1 MKKMWKLLAATLA
14 FSFTL
19 GLAVACGGGGDSS
32 SNGAQQS
39 GNSQT
44 DGNASESEEAKE
56 PIEITGV
63 TFEDFSL
70 HYDGEEHELLVSGE
84 LPSGVSVSYQNNKGM
99 NAGVYE
105 ATATLSGDGYK
116 TKVLKA
122 TLEILLTAEDVVEAR
137 QNVLNATTENYDFTL
152 DFNGSME
159 VLGISGSVGGTYD
172 GQYRYNKD
180 TGEVN
185 FKRTMSGALLN
196 DSTEYVFTQSV
207 QKIKINMEEDGEVKK
222 VSVVPNE
229 EEGLTL
235 VNKPVVAIVN
245 SLKAENITAIT
256 KLSSGEYDYKAN
268 LKFGSDNTYLNAL
281 CNVLGGLGTSVSI
294 KGVEF
299 TNPLSGIELY
309 FNMDGDM
316 LDSFCLSAQ
325 LSVPVKAVDVTMS
338 FTYKQEPKST
348 QVQIPSTSGVVMSQS
363 GIANELAVINNAMT
377 ALKNS
382 DAYSL
387 DLTAENQ
394 FDPAWNV
401 LATTDKYEARM
412 YKNTIDGNA
421 WFNHS
426 YRYRTHHE
434 TDGAEAYEYTL
445 GNLSDGTNKVY
456 LVSRRGTN
464 TAEEKTGISA
474 DTQFDYLTGMVMQT
488 AKNVDCI
495 RKETDGDTTVYR
507 VYLGKNATLTM
518 QDRILDIINSNEGE
532 GVVDVNNY
540 FNSTAYTINEAE
552 VVVEL
557 KNGEIVGIDCK
568 TELCYEPTAGEYTEY
583 NITLTDTVKLRVN
596 EKLEEAQDYEAP
608 EKLEEKILG
617 VIKGGLMFMSYFIL

>member
-1 MKKMWKLLAATLA
+1 MKKIWKLLAATLA

-19 GLAVACGGGGDSS
+19 GLAVACGGGDSEAGQSQGGQTSDSS
-32 SNGAQQS
+32 Q
-39 GNSQT
+39 
-44 DGNASESEEAKE
+44 SEEEKE
-56 PIEITGV
+56 ALEITGV
-63 TFEDFSL
+63 SFEDSTV
-70 HYDGEEHELLVSGE
+70 HYDGEEKSIVVTGE
-84 LPSGVSVSYQNNKGM
+84 LPDGVSVSYRNNKGTD
-99 NAGVYE
+99 AGVYE

-116 TKVLKA
+116 TKTLNA
-122 TLEILLTAEDVVEAR
+122 TLEILFTAEDLIEAR
-137 QNVLNATTENYDFTL
+137 QNVLNGTSENYDFTL

-159 VLGISGSVGGTYD
+159 VLGISGSVGGKYD

-180 TGEVN
+180 TGEVQ
-185 FKRTMSGALLN
+185 FKRMMSGALLN
-196 DSTEYVFTQSV
+196 DSTEYVFTQST
-207 QKIKINMEEDGEVKK
+207 QKIKVNMEEDGEVKK

-235 VNKPVVAIVN
+235 VNKPVAAIVD
-245 SLKAENITAIT
+245 SLKAENIVDLT
-256 KLSSGEYDYKAN
+256 KLTNDEYDYKAT
-268 LKFGSDNTYLNAL
+268 LKFTSDNKYLGAL

-299 TNPLSGIELY
+299 TNPISGIELY
-309 FNMDGDM
+309 FDMDGDR
-316 LDSFCLSAQ
+316 LDTYRLSAE
-325 LSVPVKAVDVTMS
+325 LSVPVKAVDVTLS
-338 FTYKQEPKST
+338 LTYEQNADNT
-348 QVQIPSTSGVVMSQS
+348 QIVIPSTSGVVMTQS
-363 GIANELAVINNAMT
+363 GIQSELAVINNALT

-387 DLTAENQ
+387 DLVAENQ

-412 YKNTIDGNA
+412 YKNTVDRNV

-426 YRYRTHHE
+426 YRYRAHHE

-464 TAEEKTGISA
+464 TAEEQTGISV
-474 DTQFDYLTGMVMQT
+474 DTQFEYLTGMITQT
-488 AKNVDCI
+488 AESVDCI
-495 RKETDGDTTVYR
+495 RKETEGDNTVYR
-507 VYLGKNATLTM
+507 VYLGRNATLGV
-518 QDRILDIINSNEGE
+518 QSKILDIINSNEGE

-540 FNSTAYTINEAE
+540 FNANAYTVNEAE
-552 VVVEL
+552 VVVEM

-583 NITLTDTVKLRVN
+583 NITLTNTIELKVN
-596 EKLEEAQDYEAP
+596 EKLEDAQEYEAP